1 MKVSTHIRRIFCA
14 ALTGAAFAVAV
25 PIAGA
30 ADDGTILSRAA
41 LQPKAAFG
49 AGQVMDDGTLL
60 SRASE
65 RAAQLLQIHPGRV
78 TDGMLLTEASLL
90 HQLAQINP
98 GRGTGESIV
107 SELATAGSPASTNA
121 TPGGF
126 DWSEPWAVQKTV
138 RPRTHASEGRRQ
150 NTAEFPSSLVARS
163 GVRISGCGNEIGEP
177 RVGRVLPGQ
186 RVPEPGPA

>member
-1 MKVSTHIRRIFCA
+1 MKVSTHIRRIVCA

-60 SRASE
+60 SRASDQ
-65 RAAQLLQIHPGRV
+65 AAQLLQIHPGRV

-126 DWSEPWAVQKTV
+126 DWSDAAVGFGAGAFGAALLGMAVFT
-138 RPRTHASEGRRQ
+138 ARRRG
-150 NTAEFPSSLVARS
+150 TLVH
-163 GVRISGCGNEIGEP
+163 
-177 RVGRVLPGQ
+177 
-186 RVPEPGPA
+186 VP